1 MKTYS
6 DDEFFEGELKSYK
19 MKFELGYKMIGMSD
33 LLVRTI
39 DDGEYLNENIE
50 FSWLGYVTGRRDSY
64 IERTREN
71 PVAWFKH
78 GPYDDGEKLECV
90 FDDPQDEI
98 QFSALIHKDQY
109 L

>member
-1 MKTYS
+1 MEKYS
-6 DDEFFEGELKSYK
+6 DYEFFEGELKFYK
-19 MKFELGYKMIGMSD
+19 KRFEAGYKMIGMVHVLKRTSD
-33 LLVRTI
+33 GKEYS
-39 DDGEYLNENIE
+39 DDNIE
-50 FSWLGYVTGRRDSY
+50 FQWLGYVMGRRDSY
-64 IERTREN
+64 VERTREK

-98 QFSALIHKDQY
+98 QFSALLHQDQY